1 MTHFPTADLELL
13 RSALAGQYRIEREL
27 GRGGMGVVYLARDE
41 RLDRAVALKVLPPT
55 LASDDATRTR
65 FLREARLAAQ
75 LSHPHIVPVYRA
87 DELDGLAFF
96 AMGYVEGETFGARI
110 RDRGVLGAAET
121 VRVLREVAWALA
133 YAHARGIVHRDI
145 KPENILLERGSGR
158 AVVTD
163 FGIAR
168 SSVDPSLT
176 ADGHVL
182 GTVHFMSPEQCTGD
196 TVDGRSDLYALG
208 VTGYYAL
215 SGRLPFD
222 EEAPQAVIVAHA
234 TRTPPPLRQV
244 APDVPAALADV
255 IDRCLQK
262 DPAARIPTGEALADA
277 LTKALEAG
285 DASRAA
291 PARVMPTEQAHAVWR
306 RAAQLQAEAA
316 TRLETRL
323 RTDGERDGGRAAL
336 PAATDGADRGASAN
350 AAEPMPTS
358 GLRVS
363 DVAAAAVEAGISQQ
377 YVALALAELERAPE
391 ALQRADDL
399 PTWKQ
404 QLATRMLGTS
414 DRTLSVTR
422 IFRVPPRETLAAL
435 GRTLQAH
442 PYSLTL
448 RDTLG
453 GHPLDGGVLVFTIP
467 AMVDGTYKWTYTRY
481 GVYAPEVRM
490 SLRALPGNARAC
502 EVTLQVDLV
511 RGLTG
516 VLASYGV
523 TIAGFAA
530 GGAGIGLA
538 VGLKALA
545 LSGALVGL
553 PVFGGWALAG
563 AGAYLLSAPVHRW
576 ALRKVRTELE
586 DTLAAIETSVRAQ
599 DIFGEAPPPR
609 PALNAGGFDWINGM

>member
-1 MTHFPTADLELL
+1 
-13 RSALAGQYRIEREL
+13 
-27 GRGGMGVVYLARDE
+27 
-41 RLDRAVALKVLPPT
+41 
-55 LASDDATRTR
+55 
-65 FLREARLAAQ
+65 
-75 LSHPHIVPVYRA
+75 
-87 DELDGLAFF
+87 
-96 AMGYVEGETFGARI
+96 
-110 RDRGVLGAAET
+110 
-121 VRVLREVAWALA
+121 
-133 YAHARGIVHRDI
+133 
-145 KPENILLERGSGR
+145 
-158 AVVTD
+158 
-163 FGIAR
+163 
-168 SSVDPSLT
+168 
-176 ADGHVL
+176 
-182 GTVHFMSPEQCTGD
+182 
-196 TVDGRSDLYALG
+196 
-208 VTGYYAL
+208 
-215 SGRLPFD
+215 
-222 EEAPQAVIVAHA
+222 
-234 TRTPPPLRQV
+234 
-244 APDVPAALADV
+244 
-255 IDRCLQK
+255 
-262 DPAARIPTGEALADA
+262 
-277 LTKALEAG
+277 
-285 DASRAA
+285 
-291 PARVMPTEQAHAVWR
+291 
-306 RAAQLQAEAA
+306 
-316 TRLETRL
+316 
-323 RTDGERDGGRAAL
+323 
-336 PAATDGADRGASAN
+336 GASAN
-350 AAEPMPTS
+350 PAEPMPTS

-523 TIAGFAA
+523 PIAGFAA